1 MKEFIRKIILKQK
14 AKKLDRTIRAL
25 NLKQVKSALILYNAT
40 KRESETIVRNFAR
53 YLKEEGVKIESIG
66 YYKRKSKKEELPP
79 NELGYYYFD
88 TRACNW
94 LGIPVNQEL
103 NNLISK
109 EHHLLIDLNFAPNF
123 ALRYFATLSNANF
136 KIGKAGTYQDSIC
149 DMTIATE
156 IQSLDY
162 LIEQMKVYLKMINAT
177 K

>member
-1 MKEFIRKIILKQK
+1 M
-14 AKKLDRTIRAL
+14 
-25 NLKQVKSALILYNAT
+25 
-40 KRESETIVRNFAR
+40 
-53 YLKEEGVKIESIG
+53 
-66 YYKRKSKKEELPP
+66 
-79 NELGYYYFD
+79 
-88 TRACNW
+88 
-94 LGIPVNQEL
+94 NQEL